1 MKRVLAIAVL
11 LAGLALPSFVEAQRR
26 SAPRSVPSGPVRMG
40 PSFSGI
46 RPAPRPVSMGRVRTA
61 PVRTGIVMP
70 SLSGRWRHG
79 GSGGP
84 FFRPRFFPRRRFFVQ
99 PLFVPSFWY
108 SPFYSPWSQP
118 TDSQP
123 VEEAPAPPPEQN
135 DALANQVERLADEVE
150 MLREERASRAES
162 RPPAA
167 TPQSAVDEKPVPAV
181 LVYRDGRQGEAQ
193 NYAILGQTLW
203 VFGEQ
208 GTRRIALAELDLEA
222 TKRLND
228 ERGVE
233 FVSPH
238 SP

>member
-11 LAGLALPSFVEAQRR
+11 LAGLALPSSLEAQRR
-26 SAPRSVPSGPVRMG
+26 SAPRSIPSGPVRIAPG
-40 PSFSGI
+40 FSGI
-46 RPAPRPVSMGRVRTA
+46 RPAPRPVGMGPVRMA

-99 PLFVPSFWY
+99 PWFVPTLWY
-108 SPFYSPWSQP
+108 PPFYSPWS
-118 TDSQP
+118 DSQP
-123 VEEAPAPPPEQN
+123 AEEAPAPPPEQN
-135 DALANQVERLADEVE
+135 DALANQVERLTDEVE
-150 MLREERASRAES
+150 RLREERAEL

-167 TPQSAVDEKPVPAV
+167 APQSAVDEKAAPAV
-181 LVYRDGRQGEAQ
+181 LVYRDGHRDEAQ
-193 NYAILGQTLW
+193 NYAVLGQTVW

-208 GTRRIALAELDLEA
+208 GSRRIALADLDLEA

>member
-11 LAGLALPSFVEAQRR
+11 LAGLALPSSLEAQRR
-26 SAPRSVPSGPVRMG
+26 FAPRSVPSGPVRMG

-70 SLSGRWRHG
+70 SLPGQWRHG
-79 GSGGP
+79 GFGGP
-84 FFRPRFFPRRRFFVQ
+84 FFRYRFPRRRFFVQ
-99 PLFVPSFWY
+99 PLFVSPFWY
-108 SPFYSPWSQP
+108 SPFYSPWSQA

-123 VEEAPAPPPEQN
+123 VQEAPAAPPEQN
-135 DALANQVERLADEVE
+135 DALASQVERLTDEVE
-150 MLREERASRAES
+150 RLREERASRAES

-167 TPQSAVDEKPVPAV
+167 APQSAIDEKPVPAV
-181 LVYRDGRQGEAQ
+181 LVYRDGHQGEAQ
-193 NYAILGQTLW
+193 NYAILGQTVW

-208 GTRRIALAELDLEA
+208 ATRRIALADLDLQA

>member
-1 MKRVLAIAVL
+1 MRRVLAIAVL
-11 LAGLALPSFVEAQRR
+11 LAGLALPSSLEAQRR

-70 SLSGRWRHG
+70 SLSGQWRHG

-84 FFRPRFFPRRRFFVQ
+84 FFRSRLPRRRFFVQ
-99 PLFVPSFWY
+99 PWFAPTFWY
-108 SPFYSPWSQP
+108 PPFYSPWS
-118 TDSQP
+118 DSQP
-123 VEEAPAPPPEQN
+123 AEEAPAPPPEQN
-135 DALANQVERLADEVE
+135 DALANQVERLTDEVE
-150 MLREERASRAES
+150 RLREERAES

-167 TPQSAVDEKPVPAV
+167 APQSPVDEKAAPAV
-181 LVYRDGRQGEAQ
+181 LVYRDGHQDEAQ
-193 NYAILGQTLW
+193 NYAVLGQTLW
-203 VFGEQ
+203 VFGERA
-208 GTRRIALAELDLEA
+208 TRRIALADLDLEA

-233 FVSPH
+233 FVPPH

>member
-11 LAGLALPSFVEAQRR
+11 LAGVVLPSSLEAQR
-26 SAPRSVPSGPVRMG
+26 RSVPSGPVRIAPG
-40 PSFSGI
+40 FSGI
-46 RPAPRPVSMGRVRTA
+46 RPAPRPVGMGPVRMA

-99 PLFVPSFWY
+99 PLFVPSFWS

-135 DALANQVERLADEVE
+135 DALAKMGRGGPDPSEAAAAAVLKIVEAKSYG
-150 MLREERASRAES
+150 AA
-162 RPPAA
+162 AA
-167 TPQSAVDEKPVPAV
+167 TA
-181 LVYRDGRQGEAQ
+181 
-193 NYAILGQTLW
+193 
-203 VFGEQ
+203 
-208 GTRRIALAELDLEA
+208 
-222 TKRLND
+222 
-228 ERGVE
+228 
-233 FVSPH
+233 
-238 SP
+238 